1 MDWLLEQMEDPDR
14 RVRLFKMMA
23 VISQAMVVL
32 GIIILLWIF
41 RDKLSE
47 LVS

>member
-14 RVRLFKMMA
+14 RVRLFKLMA

-32 GIIILLWIF
+32 GIIIFLWIS

-47 LVS
+47 LIS

>member
-32 GIIILLWIF
+32 GIIIFLWIS

-47 LVS
+47 LIS